1 MCEGARRP
9 VVGMRRQPCYSCN
22 ATRRVRNAAATWR
35 EPNDCGR
42 QAHRSMIS
50 AELAIHLQG
59 AVMNSKVSMM
69 KSMVVAVALAAGVS
83 GIARADDSSMNPF
96 TGDSYAYF
104 NNGDLP
110 RGDKPVF
117 DKSAS
122 TWRQAN
128 PKGVPERQLES
139 LSSEALANDFQR
151 STFDKGPSA
160 WREAH
165 PNGVSER
172 ELQAESTR

>member
-1 MCEGARRP
+1 
-9 VVGMRRQPCYSCN
+9 
-22 ATRRVRNAAATWR
+22 
-35 EPNDCGR
+35 
-42 QAHRSMIS
+42 
-50 AELAIHLQG
+50 
-59 AVMNSKVSMM
+59 MNSKVSMV

-128 PKGVPERQLES
+128 PKGLPERQLES

-151 STFDKGPSA
+151 PTFDKGPSA
-160 WREAH
+160 WRQTH
-165 PNGVSER
+165 PHGVSER
-172 ELQAESTR
+172 ELQAESSGG

>member
-1 MCEGARRP
+1 MRRRP
-9 VVGMRRQPCYSCN
+9 YYSCN
-22 ATRRVRNAAATWR
+22 ATCRGRNAAATR
-35 EPNDCGR
+35 RVPNDHRR
-42 QAHRSMIS
+42 QVHRSMICP
-50 AELAIHLQG
+50 ELAIHLQG
-59 AVMNSKVSMM
+59 AVMNMKVSML
-69 KSMVVAVALAAGVS
+69 KSMAVAVALAAGVS

-128 PKGVPERQLES
+128 PKGPPERQLES
-139 LSSEALANDFQR
+139 LSSESLANDFQR
-151 STFDKGPSA
+151 PSFDHGTSA
-160 WREAH
+160 
-165 PNGVSER
+165 
-172 ELQAESTR
+172 

>member
-1 MCEGARRP
+1 MRRRP
-9 VVGMRRQPCYSCN
+9 YYSCN
-22 ATRRVRNAAATWR
+22 ATCWIRNAAATQR
-35 EPNDCGR
+35 EPNHYR
-42 QAHRSMIS
+42 RHVHRSMIS

-128 PKGVPERQLES
+128 PKWPPERKLES
-139 LSSEALANDFQR
+139 LSSEALANDFQPP
-151 STFDKGPSA
+151 TFDKGPSA
-160 WREAH
+160 WRQTH
-165 PNGVSER
+165 PHGVSER